1 MTEAARALVTG
12 QMIADIVIVGLGVRI
27 IVDAVK
33 RGQRRQPI
41 QAGSSAP
48 TRCRWHNC
56 GQNTGGDRRRG
67 CWHGQGTDRLVLPLW
82 RRLDLT

>member
-41 QAGSSAP
+41 SS
-48 TRCRWHNC
+48 
-56 GQNTGGDRRRG
+56 GQFGADALSLA
-67 CWHGQGTDRLVLPLW
+67 QLW
-82 RRLDLT
+82 PKYWR